1 MQSCK
6 RATTRIWAWPTTDHW
21 MISTTTVALLAV
33 GGSLLTVASAAD
45 PKPLRPDD
53 VAVFMRA
60 KLDHASEVLE
70 GLSLADFEKIR
81 RGGQLLALASQAS
94 SWQVLQSEEYARQ
107 SVAFRRACERLERAA
122 TEKNLDAAALAWMD
136 VTMKCIQCHRYVRD
150 NTDR

>member
-1 MQSCK
+1 MQSFRK
-6 RATTRIWAWPTTDHW
+6 ATTKTWGWATT
-21 MISTTTVALLAV
+21 SLGGVVLLAGLV
-33 GGSLLTVASAAD
+33 TAAVCPTISHGAD

-81 RGGQLLALASQAS
+81 RGGQRLALASQAS

-107 SVAFRRACERLERAA
+107 SLAFRRACERLEQAA
-122 TEKNLDAAALAWMD
+122 TDKNLDAAALAWMD
-136 VTMKCIQCHRYVRD
+136 VTMRCIQCHRYVRD
-150 NTDR
+150 DAEQ

>member
-1 MQSCK
+1 MRLFRK
-6 RATTRIWAWPTTDHW
+6 ATMKTWAWATTSLGGVVLLAGLV
-21 MISTTTVALLAV
+21 TVAV
-33 GGSLLTVASAAD
+33 RPTISHGAD

-81 RGGQLLALASQAS
+81 RGGQRLALASQAS

-107 SVAFRRACERLERAA
+107 SLAFRRACERLEQAA
-122 TEKNLDAAALAWMD
+122 TDKNLDAAALAWMD
-136 VTMKCIQCHRYVRD
+136 VTMRCIQCHRYVRD
-150 NTDR
+150 DADR